1 MLYTDN
7 LCLLSIPCYFV
18 DGGQYH
24 RTVEN
29 EARHRSLINGDK
41 KQNSYDTSEVIIEQI
56 KLKKSVGLISGTSLI
71 VGTIIGN
78 LFVCIFVF
86 NLTCWI
92 QQEGIRT
99 NTHIHTK
106 KTNNTVAIR
115 NKNESKL
122 HCYWWSYS
130 HVWLLLVVL

>member
-7 LCLLSIPCYFV
+7 RCLLSIPCYFV

-41 KQNSYDTSEVIIEQI
+41 KQNSYDTSEVIIEQV

-71 VGTIIGN
+71 IGTIIGN

-86 NLTCWI
+86 NLNST
-92 QQEGIRT
+92 RRD
-99 NTHIHTK
+99 K
-106 KTNNTVAIR
+106 V
-115 NKNESKL
+115 
-122 HCYWWSYS
+122 
-130 HVWLLLVVL
+130 

>member
-7 LCLLSIPCYFV
+7 RCLLSILCYFV

-41 KQNSYDTSEVIIEQI
+41 KQNSYDTSEVIIEQV

-71 VGTIIGN
+71 IGTIIGN

-86 NLTCWI
+86 NLNST
-92 QQEGIRT
+92 RRD
-99 NTHIHTK
+99 K
-106 KTNNTVAIR
+106 V
-115 NKNESKL
+115 
-122 HCYWWSYS
+122 
-130 HVWLLLVVL
+130 

>member
-7 LCLLSIPCYFV
+7 RCLLSILCYFV

-41 KQNSYDTSEVIIEQI
+41 KQNSYDTSEVIIEQV

-71 VGTIIGN
+71 ID
-78 LFVCIFVF
+78 
-86 NLTCWI
+86 
-92 QQEGIRT
+92 
-99 NTHIHTK
+99 TK
-106 KTNNTVAIR
+106 TQTRSITFIDV
-115 NKNESKL
+115 L
-122 HCYWWSYS
+122 QFSYS
-130 HVWLLLVVL
+130 QRVFENVHNTYVKTSMKLFFTSTLKRV